1 MVFISDGVS
10 SICLSDSQTNLRQ
23 SFLMVLSFQKWIS
36 NKRGY
41 EVTYMAKQNVEVL
54 GFVLCVNIST
64 LIFVSCM
71 W

>member
-1 MVFISDGVS
+1 
-10 SICLSDSQTNLRQ
+10 
-23 SFLMVLSFQKWIS
+23 MVLSFQKWIS
-36 NKRGY
+36 NKRGN
-41 EVTYMAKQNVEVL
+41 EVTYMAKQNVEVV